1 MGGLPVKPKLQGYI
15 TEELF
20 DKFEVYHDSHYLNQS
35 RGLEKLLSEFFGK
48 QSKNVPEKVGN
59 QDEDL
64 RAELIEFKTEVEKR
78 LLALEAKLSVSL
90 ASELATESAVTVLN
104 GLAASLAIESALIM
118 DETVIEAVNALAIT
132 SANESA

>member
-90 ASELATESAVTVLN
+90 ASELATESAEVE
-104 GLAASLAIESALIM
+104 ESAAPLDELAEVSADESVDEIAELI
-118 DETVIEAVNALAIT
+118 NRPLA
-132 SANESA
+132 